1 MSFPIVAHLRTALTL
16 HWFGRDTARWAGR
29 LASDSTS
36 GPRAPHNRH
45 RILLAILRQ
54 HEASSQG
61 CPRRHCSWIGDCSFT
76 VSSRLDISPR
86 SQSLGMDSSMVL
98 AQGPWRV
105 VGRRRRN
112 AQHGSGEYNQ
122 FMSLRSRCIPGV
134 LVGDRLAQDSRDV
147 EIRDIRDRLCRN
159 PH

>member
-1 MSFPIVAHLRTALTL
+1 
-16 HWFGRDTARWAGR
+16 
-29 LASDSTS
+29 
-36 GPRAPHNRH
+36 
-45 RILLAILRQ
+45 
-54 HEASSQG
+54 
-61 CPRRHCSWIGDCSFT
+61 
-76 VSSRLDISPR
+76 
-86 SQSLGMDSSMVL
+86 MDSSMVL

-112 AQHGSGEYNQ
+112 AQHGSGEYDQ

-159 PH
+159 PHWTRTSSQCQHRHAPGQPGRDARVDGSGWQEGNRRVGAKW